1 MTDVPAHTVCSPSSA
16 SVLWFFSLLGCLSG
30 PFTYVPNALH
40 SSVATQSKYCLP
52 CWVSDVISSIDIN
65 CLPCCSPELFL
76 LQESQHQ
83 VAVIYFNGSVVCS
96 LVNLNPDSI
105 TKPLENV
112 CMSVL
117 SSICIGYQEKD
128 LSNVKL
134 ITRGSDGCCCRL
146 GYKKHYSALRT

>member
-1 MTDVPAHTVCSPSSA
+1 MPPDIPCVLPLQLLYSGSSLSWDALPVP
-16 SVLWFFSLLGCLSG
+16 SLTYQMHSTYPLLLSLN
-30 PFTYVPNALH
+30 T
-40 SSVATQSKYCLP
+40 KYCLP

-76 LQESQHQ
+76 LQELQHQ
-83 VAVIYFNGSVVCS
+83 AAVIYFNGSVVCS

-134 ITRGSDGCCCRL
+134 ITRGSDGYCCRL